1 MLFKSYSLIVDETY
15 PDVSLL
21 QRIADQG
28 VQRTNSKDF
37 SYKYSIRFEEGRFL
51 LLAVDFDDGKYSET
65 VFDTESETEK
75 KNPRKRYELEY
86 AVQFFACYDAEA
98 KELYLSNPQRK
109 SAIKLLFAE
118 FIDPKLKVYIRER
131 LTSVEEFAK
140 VVQAIKRVKYTQTRN
155 LVNMNPEGLFSQGY
169 NPLGL
174 EMPDKLI
181 STLEYDTGIHAAA
194 VIDKLKA
201 LFNSG
206 KTKEIDSLEIL
217 GIDDEG
223 FEQLFSLEKVV
234 KSIPV
239 TIEADEDGRYDPEQ
253 VFTLLLAKLKE
264 R

>member
-1 MLFKSYSLIVDETY
+1 M
-15 PDVSLL
+15 
-21 QRIADQG
+21 
-28 VQRTNSKDF
+28 
-37 SYKYSIRFEEGRFL
+37 
-51 LLAVDFDDGKYSET
+51 
-65 VFDTESETEK
+65 
-75 KNPRKRYELEY
+75 
-86 AVQFFACYDAEA
+86 
-98 KELYLSNPQRK
+98 
-109 SAIKLLFAE
+109 
-118 FIDPKLKVYIRER
+118 YIRER
-131 LTSVEEFAK
+131 LTSVEEFTK

-194 VIDKLKA
+194 VIDKLKT

-206 KTKEIDSLEIL
+206 KTKEIDSLEIM

-239 TIEADEDGRYDPEQ
+239 TIDADEDGRYDSEQ